1 MADPLSVAGLV
12 AGLAAGL
19 VSLGLQVCG
28 GITQYLD
35 ALDCRDQDMVSVRQQ
50 TISLQNTLRA
60 VEPSLAQLQ
69 SDHQAAAAAVHDC
82 IAGCKS
88 ELRALLTLVTDLTG
102 CDQPPRAGR
111 RDKLKS
117 QGKKLLYPF
126 SRPKLNQLET
136 RLRNANGAFQLALQT
151 LGL

>member
-1 MADPLSVAGLV
+1 MADPLSV

-28 GITQYLD
+28 GLTQYLD
-35 ALDCRDQDMVSVRQQ
+35 ALDSRDQDMVSVRQQ

-69 SDHQAAAAAVHDC
+69 PDHQAATATVCDC
-82 IAGCKS
+82 IAECKS
-88 ELRALLTLVTDLTG
+88 ELRALVTLVTDLSG
-102 CDQPPRAGR
+102 CDHPPTAGC

-126 SRPKLNQLET
+126 SRPKVNQLET
-136 RLRNANGAFQLALQT
+136 RLRNANGALQLALQT